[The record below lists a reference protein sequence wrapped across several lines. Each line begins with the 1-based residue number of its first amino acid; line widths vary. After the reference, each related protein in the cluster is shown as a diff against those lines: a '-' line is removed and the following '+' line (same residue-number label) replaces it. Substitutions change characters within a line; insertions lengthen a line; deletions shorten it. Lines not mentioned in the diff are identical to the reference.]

1 MEEYQ
6 KFFRIGQYTDS
17 EAMTGCTVILCEDG
31 VTGGV
36 SVRGGSPN
44 TRDTDALKSENN
56 RRFVHG
62 VTLSGGSAFGLAANA
77 GVVDFLEKNKIGRD
91 MGITF
96 VPNVVGASLFDLRM
110 GRSDVRPDYQAG
122 YQACQAAFAGQV
134 FQAGN
139 FGAGTGCSV
148 GTINGPQNAMK
159 GGIGLQTM
167 RHGDLWVT
175 AVVAVNA
182 VGDVYDETIGEII
195 AGARKAGETRIGFS
209 EEIFLEHYQNE
220 AALFDGN
227 TVIGCVMT
235 NATFPKAKMNKLADL
250 SHNGIARAIR
260 PSHTTYDG
268 DTLFVLG
275 ANEIE
280 ASFEAVSILA
290 VEAVR
295 QAIVKGTKAAT
306 TYGDYLAYHDS
317 QSKE

>member
-1 MEEYQ
+1 MEAYQ
-6 KFFRIGQYTDS
+6 EFFRIGQYTDA
-17 EAMTGCTVILCEDG
+17 EAMTGCTVIVCQDG

-56 RRFVHG
+56 RKFVHG

-77 GVVDFLEKNKIGRD
+77 GVVDFLEENNIGRD
-91 MGITF
+91 MGITY
-96 VPNVVGASLFDLRM
+96 VPNVVGASLFDLRI
-110 GRSDVRPDYQAG
+110 GRSDVQPDYQAG
-122 YQACQAAFAGQV
+122 RKACEAAFDGQL

-139 FGAGTGCSV
+139 YGAGTGCSV
-148 GTINGPQNAMK
+148 GTVNGPQQAMK
-159 GGIGLQTM
+159 GGIGLHTM

-175 AVVAVNA
+175 AVIAVNA
-182 VGDVYDETIGEII
+182 VGDVFEEEAGKII
-195 AGARKAGETRIGFS
+195 AGARKTGESRIGFS
-209 EEIFLEHYQNE
+209 EELFLEHYQNE
-220 AALFDGN
+220 SGLFEGN

-235 NATFPKAKMNKLADL
+235 NATFPKAKMNKLADI

-275 ANEIE
+275 ANQIE
-280 ASFEAVSILA
+280 ASFEAVSILT

-295 QAIVKGTKAAT
+295 QAIIKGTKAAE
-306 TYGDYLAYHDS
+306 TYGDYLAYQDV
-317 QSKE
+317 